1 VVCLDDATLQP
12 FPPYPNLSL
21 KCAARASLLVLI
33 PKVRLLYICL
43 LTHAPPSGPVAK
55 SQYPTIKTSRR
66 MSALVQLMQGL
77 VATGA
82 SYAPRALTYWPIS
95 SCLHMLLYY
104 SVSLRLVKG
113 AGTSLD
119 LPSSRL
125 STTQPSVSGSQNA
138 KETKDKRPS
147 FKSISPSPPPN
158 AGLDPLS
165 TVSICNWLEVWLEC
179 GKTTTNTDA

>member
-1 VVCLDDATLQP
+1 MVCLDDATLQP
-12 FPPYPNLSL
+12 FPPYPKLSL
-21 KCAARASLLVLI
+21 QCAVRASLLVPI

-43 LTHAPPSGPVAK
+43 LTHASPPGPVAK
-55 SQYPTIKTSRR
+55 SQYPTVETPRR

-82 SYAPRALTYWPIS
+82 SYAPQVFIYWPIS
-95 SCLHMLLYY
+95 SCLYMLLYY

-125 STTQPSVSGSQNA
+125 STTQPSLSGSQNA

-165 TVSICNWLEVWLEC
+165 TVSICNRLGMWPEC
-179 GKTTTNTDA
+179 GKTTTNIDA